1 MSQPLDVRVVLPV
14 ASSGGGGSG
23 PVLSS
28 LRAVPISRVAF
39 RGGRG
44 SSFFLGGFSASAS
57 RVGTGEGP
65 SGPGLPGDGL
75 VGSAISR
82 RLWLRTMRVMTRT
95 YRVRAALGL
104 LLGVG
109 ILLPTP
115 SSGQG
120 PKPVVHAIL
129 FYSPTCPHCHAVI
142 NDHLIPLQEQYG
154 NQLVLLAFD
163 VTQSWG
169 SEIYWAAL
177 RRYKVPQEN
186 WVVPIMLVKDEI
198 LIGGEEIPLRL
209 TQILQEGLAG
219 DGVDLPDF
227 PALLTFLDEQGML
240 DHRYPGRRIVLQAGP
255 QEEPAGERGDSA
267 QGAPET
273 PPVPD
278 TQAVPQAAPEPD
290 TLEEAGGAA
299 APDTLTV
306 EEAVGAAAPDTQAVV
321 VEPRADS
328 IPTAPRDTVGA
339 PDSGSRRSGETPGP
353 GAESHP
359 DSSRSEAGAPVG
371 GGGGEDLPSDT
382 TSAPGTDVL
391 PPPEGASPSAGEGA
405 PGRRMDLAGA
415 MEEME
420 SMTMMDRFN
429 QDRAGNS
436 LSVLVLLG
444 MLASVIMAGY
454 PPRAPG
460 RKWPLWVVPFL
471 VTVGMGVAVYLSFI
485 EITHAEAVCGP
496 VGDCNT
502 VNQSEY
508 ARLFGV
514 LPVGVLGLMGYAAL
528 MGIWSVGRLGPDALR
543 GRADLALW
551 GAALLGTL
559 FSIYLTF
566 LEPFVI
572 GATCAWCLTSAVIM
586 TLLLWSSAPLAARA
600 WPGVTPGEGEE
611 SPGKGA

>member
-1 MSQPLDVRVVLPV
+1 
-14 ASSGGGGSG
+14 
-23 PVLSS
+23 
-28 LRAVPISRVAF
+28 
-39 RGGRG
+39 
-44 SSFFLGGFSASAS
+44 
-57 RVGTGEGP
+57 
-65 SGPGLPGDGL
+65 
-75 VGSAISR
+75 
-82 RLWLRTMRVMTRT
+82 MRVMART
-95 YRVRAALGL
+95 NRMPAALAL
-104 LLGVG
+104 LLAAG

-115 SSGQG
+115 SRGQG
-120 PKPVVHAIL
+120 PEPVVHAIL
-129 FYSPTCPHCHAVI
+129 FYSPTCPHCHTVI

-169 SEIYWAAL
+169 SGIYWAAM
-177 RRYKVPQEN
+177 RQYEVPQEN

-219 DGVDLPDF
+219 DGVDLPDL

-278 TQAVPQAAPEPD
+278 TQAVPQGAPEPD
-290 TLEEAGGAA
+290 TLEEAGGVAV
-299 APDTLTV
+299 PDTQTVVEAEGAAVPDTQTV
-306 EEAVGAAAPDTQAVV
+306 EEAEGVTVPDTQTVV

-328 IPTAPRDTVGA
+328 MPTPPRDTVVA
-339 PDSGSRRSGETPGP
+339 PDSGFRRSGETPG
-353 GAESHP
+353 AETGSHP
-359 DSSRSEAGAPVG
+359 DSSRSEAGAAV
-371 GGGGEDLPSDT
+371 GGGEDLPPDT
-382 TSAPGTDVL
+382 ISPPGTPVQPQPEG
-391 PPPEGASPSAGEGA
+391 PPPSLGEGA

-420 SMTMMDRFN
+420 SMTMVDRFN

-444 MLASVIMAGY
+444 MLASVIMTGF
-454 PPRAPG
+454 PPRAP
-460 RKWPLWVVPFL
+460 RREWPLWTVPFL
-471 VTVGMGVAVYLSFI
+471 VAVGMGVAAYLSFI
-485 EITHAEAVCGP
+485 EITHVEAVCGP

-528 MGIWSVGRLGPDALR
+528 LAIWSVGRLGPHAAR
-543 GRADLALW
+543 KRADLVLW

-586 TLLLWSSAPLAARA
+586 TLLLWSSAPLAAQA
-600 WPGVTPGEGEE
+600 WPGVTHAEGEE
-611 SPGKGA
+611 SPGRGM